1 MVGKIVSDCLR
12 YVKYYFAA
20 LRGAMTLAEYV
31 TKVMDEQGLNPSE
44 VERRSGNNISDA
56 QVRNIMN
63 GTTTN
68 PRLNSLLVLAEGLG
82 VNPVDLFKAAAG
94 IEEDMSAYHGFIPV
108 GYFAPYSDAS
118 ELWTTLHRYMRDASR
133 KKK

>member
-1 MVGKIVSDCLR
+1 MVGKIVYDCLR

-31 TKVMDEQGLNPSE
+31 TKVMDEQGLNPSD
-44 VERRSGNNISDA
+44 VERRAGNNISDA

-68 PRLNSLLVLAEGLG
+68 PRLNTLLVLAEGLG

-94 IEEDMSAYHGFIPV
+94 IEEDMSAYQLVVVMQNLLKNPNKLKGV
-108 GYFAPYSDAS
+108 
-118 ELWTTLHRYMRDASR
+118 
-133 KKK
+133 KKVLKIE

>member
-1 MVGKIVSDCLR
+1 MVSKIVYDCLH

-31 TKVMDEQGLNPSE
+31 TKVMDEQGLNPSD
-44 VERRSGNNISDA
+44 VERRTGNAISDA

-68 PRLNSLLVLAEGLG
+68 PRLNTLLVLAEGLG

-94 IEEDMSAYHGFIPV
+94 IEEEMSAYQLVVVMQNLIKSPNKLKGV
-108 GYFAPYSDAS
+108 
-118 ELWTTLHRYMRDASR
+118 
-133 KKK
+133 KKVLKIE

>member
-1 MVGKIVSDCLR
+1 MVGKIVSDWLR

-31 TKVMDEQGLNPSE
+31 TKVMDEQGLNPSD
-44 VERRSGNNISDA
+44 VERRTGNAISDA

-68 PRLNSLLVLAEGLG
+68 PRLNTLLVLAEGLG

-94 IEEDMSAYHGFIPV
+94 IEEDMSAYQLVVVMQNLIKSPNKLKGV
-108 GYFAPYSDAS
+108 
-118 ELWTTLHRYMRDASR
+118 
-133 KKK
+133 KKVLKIE

>member
-1 MVGKIVSDCLR
+1 MVGKIVSDWLR

-31 TKVMDEQGLNPSE
+31 TKVMDEQGLNPSD
-44 VERRSGNNISDA
+44 VERRTGNNISDA

-68 PRLNSLLVLAEGLG
+68 PRLNTLLVLAEGLG

-94 IEEDMSAYHGFIPV
+94 IEEDMSAYQLVVVMQNLIKSPNKLKGV
-108 GYFAPYSDAS
+108 
-118 ELWTTLHRYMRDASR
+118 
-133 KKK
+133 KKVLKIE